1 MQNEKDNQD
10 IFFDEPTDLSLPAT
24 TKKGSKTTSTKRTTP
39 KKASSKKKEHFGV
52 VYNAPITL
60 TFSLLCIAVI
70 LLKQKLQS
78 LPVIFTAPG
87 CQTSAVAFNWKDP
100 IHYARLFLHVFGHTD
115 WNQLTG
121 NLAFIL
127 LLGPAL
133 EDKFGSGLLALMM
146 TITAFVTGTINA
158 CFIPSVIMGASG
170 IVFMMILL
178 SSVTAASKTKIP
190 LTFILVCL
198 IYVGKEFLI
207 HEEAGTAAV
216 ITVAHVA
223 GGICGSILGFLGMGA
238 SGKRS
243 KR

>member
-1 MQNEKDNQD
+1 MQNEKDNQN
-10 IFFDEPTDLSLPAT
+10 IFFDEPTDIALPST
-24 TKKGSKTTSTKRTTP
+24 TKKGSKTTNTKRTAP
-39 KKASSKKKEHFGV
+39 KKTSSRKKDHFGV
-52 VYNAPITL
+52 VYNAPVTL

-70 LLKQKLQS
+70 LLKQKLQN
-78 LPVIFTAPG
+78 LPVIFTAPA
-87 CQTSAVAFNWKDP
+87 CQASEFAFNWKDP
-100 IHYARLFLHVFGHTD
+100 IHYARLVLHVFGHTD

-146 TITAFVTGTINA
+146 IITAFISGVINA
-158 CFIPSVIMGASG
+158 CFIPSVLMGASG

-178 SSVTAASKTKIP
+178 SSVTAADKTKIP
-190 LTFILVCL
+190 LTFILICL

-216 ITVAHVA
+216 MTVAHIA
-223 GGICGSILGFLGMGA
+223 GGICGSILGFLGMG
-238 SGKRS
+238 SSKKRS
-243 KR
+243 

>member
-1 MQNEKDNQD
+1 M
-10 IFFDEPTDLSLPAT
+10 FLDEPKAITIPT
-24 TKKGSKTTSTKRTTP
+24 TQKKEQKTKRTVQ
-39 KKASSKKKEHFGV
+39 KKTSSRKKDHFGV
-52 VYNAPITL
+52 VYNAPVTL

-70 LLKQKLQS
+70 LLKQKLQN

-87 CQTSAVAFNWKDP
+87 CQASDFAFNWKDP
-100 IHYARLFLHVFGHTD
+100 IHYLRLVLHVFGHTD

-146 TITAFVTGTINA
+146 MITAFISGVINA
-158 CFIPSVIMGASG
+158 CFIPSVLMGASG
-170 IVFMMILL
+170 LVFMMILL
-178 SSVTAASKTKIP
+178 SSVTAADKTKIP
-190 LTFILVCL
+190 LTFILMCL

-216 ITVAHVA
+216 MTVAHLA
-223 GGICGSILGFLGMGA
+223 GGICGSILGFLGMG
-238 SGKRS
+238 SSKKRS
-243 KR
+243 

>member
-10 IFFDEPTDLSLPAT
+10 MFLDEPKAITIPT
-24 TKKGSKTTSTKRTTP
+24 TQ
-39 KKASSKKKEHFGV
+39 KKEQKTKPTVQKKTSSRKKDHFGV
-52 VYNAPITL
+52 VYNAPVTL

-70 LLKQKLQS
+70 LLKQKLQN
-78 LPVIFTAPG
+78 LPVIFSAPG
-87 CQTSAVAFNWKDP
+87 CQASDFAFNWKDP
-100 IHYARLFLHVFGHTD
+100 IHYLRLVLHVFGHTD

-146 TITAFVTGTINA
+146 MITAFISGVINA
-158 CFIPSVIMGASG
+158 CFIPSVLMGASG
-170 IVFMMILL
+170 LVFMMILL
-178 SSVTAASKTKIP
+178 SSVTAADKTKIP
-190 LTFILVCL
+190 LTFILICL

-216 ITVAHVA
+216 MTVAHIA
-223 GGICGSILGFLGMGA
+223 GGICGSILGFLGMG
-238 SGKRS
+238 SSKKRS
-243 KR
+243 

>member
-10 IFFDEPTDLSLPAT
+10 MFLDEPKAITIPT
-24 TKKGSKTTSTKRTTP
+24 TQKKEQKTKRTVQ
-39 KKASSKKKEHFGV
+39 KKTSSRKKDHFGV
-52 VYNAPITL
+52 VYNAPVTL

-70 LLKQKLQS
+70 LLKQKLQN

-87 CQTSAVAFNWKDP
+87 CQASDFAFNWKDP
-100 IHYARLFLHVFGHTD
+100 IHYLRLVLHVFGHTD

-146 TITAFVTGTINA
+146 MITAFISGVINA
-158 CFIPSVIMGASG
+158 CFIPSVLMGASG
-170 IVFMMILL
+170 LVFMMILL
-178 SSVTAASKTKIP
+178 SSVTAADKTKIP
-190 LTFILVCL
+190 LTFILMCL

-216 ITVAHVA
+216 MTVAHLA
-223 GGICGSILGFLGMGA
+223 GGICGSILGFLGMG
-238 SGKRS
+238 SSKKRS
-243 KR
+243 

>member
-1 MQNEKDNQD
+1 MQNKTDNQD
-10 IFFDEPTDLSLPAT
+10 LFFNEPSVTTMPAEI
-24 TKKGSKTTSTKRTTP
+24 KKESRAKQAAP
-39 KKASSKKKEHFGV
+39 KKPTAKKKEHFGV
-52 VYNAPITL
+52 VYNAPVTL

-70 LLKQKLQS
+70 FLKQKLQN

-87 CQTSAVAFNWKDP
+87 CQTSDFAFNWKDP
-100 IHYARLFLHVFGHTD
+100 VHYARLVLHVFGHTD

-127 LLGPAL
+127 LLGPSL

-146 TITAFVTGTINA
+146 AITAFGSGIINA
-158 CFIPSVIMGASG
+158 CFIPSVLMGASG

-178 SSVTAASKTKIP
+178 SSVSTVNIDKTKIP

-198 IYVGKEFLI
+198 IYIGKEFLI

-216 ITVAHVA
+216 ITIAHVA
-223 GGICGSILGFLGMGA
+223 GGICGSILGFFGGGA
-238 SGKRS
+238 SGKRT
-243 KR
+243 KK

>member
-10 IFFDEPTDLSLPAT
+10 MFLDEPKAITIPT
-24 TKKGSKTTSTKRTTP
+24 TQKKEQKTKRTVQ
-39 KKASSKKKEHFGV
+39 KKTSSRKKDHFGV
-52 VYNAPITL
+52 VYNAPVTL

-70 LLKQKLQS
+70 LLKQKLQN

-87 CQTSAVAFNWKDP
+87 CQASDFAFNWKDP
-100 IHYARLFLHVFGHTD
+100 IHYLRLVLHVFGHTD

-146 TITAFVTGTINA
+146 MITAFISGVINA
-158 CFIPSVIMGASG
+158 CFIPSVLMGASG
-170 IVFMMILL
+170 LVFMMILL
-178 SSVTAASKTKIP
+178 SSVTAADKTKIP
-190 LTFILVCL
+190 LTFILICL

-216 ITVAHVA
+216 MTVAHIA
-223 GGICGSILGFLGMGA
+223 GGICGSILGFLGMG
-238 SGKRS
+238 SSKKRS
-243 KR
+243 